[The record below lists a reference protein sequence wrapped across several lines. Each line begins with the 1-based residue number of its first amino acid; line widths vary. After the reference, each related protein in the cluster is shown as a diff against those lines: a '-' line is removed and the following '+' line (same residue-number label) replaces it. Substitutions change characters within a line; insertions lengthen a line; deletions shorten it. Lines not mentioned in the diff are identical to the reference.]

1 MEPDI
6 AATQT
11 SEMRLAA
18 RCLYNQ
24 RHRVTVNADRLRALC
39 GAVGRENDLFLS
51 QWCHLYALALE
62 FQPDL
67 IVELGR
73 GYGNSTCVFTQAA
86 NDLPGCRVISFC
98 LSDDWEK
105 RIWPRVRR
113 LVPDDW
119 AARLEARTED
129 ITRVD
134 FQALT
139 EGAQRILVFW
149 DAHGIEIADAVLA
162 RFMPAIAGRPHVV
175 AMHDVSDARHAAV
188 PQGYKELAFWR
199 GQHQAWEGETA
210 RLRIGWIDT
219 AVDQVIPV
227 LDFLARNGLELHS
240 ADHDVDMDI
249 VQNEK
254 VLRELEDTYPEG
266 FFATVNHWVYFSL
279 NEASTPYHFPAY
291 GGVPDTG
298 EAVARAEMTTEAVA
312 QAEMTTE
319 ATAAPPPGAALFPPT
334 KYTTLGRALCRDLA
348 MYNLFGRPSPLTWLR
363 VLAKTMLGRYRR
375 HCR

>member
-1 MEPDI
+1 M
-6 AATQT
+6 
-11 SEMRLAA
+11 
-18 RCLYNQ
+18 
-24 RHRVTVNADRLRALC
+24 
-39 GAVGRENDLFLS
+39 
-51 QWCHLYALALE
+51 
-62 FQPDL
+62 
-67 IVELGR
+67 
-73 GYGNSTCVFTQAA
+73 
-86 NDLPGCRVISFC
+86 
-98 LSDDWEK
+98 
-105 RIWPRVRR
+105 
-113 LVPDDW
+113 
-119 AARLEARTED
+119 
-129 ITRVD
+129 
-134 FQALT
+134 
-139 EGAQRILVFW
+139 
-149 DAHGIEIADAVLA
+149 
-162 RFMPAIAGRPHVV
+162 
-175 AMHDVSDARHAAV
+175 
-188 PQGYKELAFWR
+188 
-199 GQHQAWEGETA
+199 
-210 RLRIGWIDT
+210 
-219 AVDQVIPV
+219 IPV

-291 GGVPDTG
+291 GGVPDAG